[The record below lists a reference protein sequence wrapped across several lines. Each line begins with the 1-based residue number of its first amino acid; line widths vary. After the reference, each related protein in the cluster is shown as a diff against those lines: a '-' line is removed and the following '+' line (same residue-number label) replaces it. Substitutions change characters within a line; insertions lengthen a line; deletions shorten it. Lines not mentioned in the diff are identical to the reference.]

1 MMDNISSALY
11 ISLKVACISTVI
23 NSFIAIVI
31 AYILSFYKFK
41 GKELIDTFFTLPLI
55 LPPSVL
61 GYYLLVLLGKNGPF
75 SFIFEYFNINLIF
88 TVKGAI
94 IASCVVTLPLIL
106 KPARAAFDDLNKDY
120 INIAKM
126 ANLSAIGILVRIII
140 PLSAK
145 AIICGIMLA
154 FARAMGEFGATLM
167 VAGSIA
173 GQTQTL
179 STAIYE
185 AILVGDDKTALILVC
200 ITTAVCMSILLLVKY
215 ITKRD

>member
-1 MMDNISSALY
+1 MDAISSALF
-11 ISLKVACISTVI
+11 ISLKVASISTII
-23 NSFIAIVI
+23 NSFIAIII
-31 AYILSFYKFK
+31 AYILSFYRFK
-41 GKELIDTFFTLPLI
+41 GKELIDTLFTLPLI

-75 SFIFEYFNINLIF
+75 SAIFDYFNIELIF
-88 TVKGAI
+88 TIKGAI

-106 KPARAAFDDLNKDY
+106 KPTRAAFDDLNKDY

-126 ANLSAIGILVRIII
+126 ANISSFGILLRIII

-145 AIICGIMLA
+145 SIICGIMLA

-185 AILVGDDKTALILVC
+185 AILMGDDKSALILVC
-200 ITTAVCMSILLLVKY
+200 ITTLVCMSILLVVKFL
-215 ITKRD
+215 TKKS